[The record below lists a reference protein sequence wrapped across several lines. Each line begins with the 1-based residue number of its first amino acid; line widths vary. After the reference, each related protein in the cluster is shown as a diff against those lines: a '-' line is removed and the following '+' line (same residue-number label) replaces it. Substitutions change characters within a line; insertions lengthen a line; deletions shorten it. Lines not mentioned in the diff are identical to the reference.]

1 LQICSPAVSN
11 ARPSVRLD
19 NKSHGSQS
27 SQDAWKP
34 SPTRNLKGDI
44 RIRFMILVKA
54 KDSEAGVLPDEKIL
68 TEMGKYNQAPTKAG
82 VLLAAEGLQA
92 RS

>member
-1 LQICSPAVSN
+1 
-11 ARPSVRLD
+11 
-19 NKSHGSQS
+19 
-27 SQDAWKP
+27 
-34 SPTRNLKGDI
+34 
-44 RIRFMILVKA
+44 MILVKA
-54 KDSEAGVLPDEKIL
+54 KDSETGVLSDEKIL